1 MTGLTERVLRRV
13 ADRPKRVPDYDTIGR
28 IERDLD
34 AERRAEERAARHRAA
49 VEICARE
56 GHLEPD
62 DDGCEITAWGSPSS
76 LRILS
81 GCPRC
86 GAPTGDVTVEE
97 IDAAVKLRSA
107 GIL

>member
-1 MTGLTERVLRRV
+1 MGLAERVLRRV
-13 ADRPKRVPDYDTIGR
+13 AGRPLPVPDYDLIGR

-49 VEICARE
+49 VEMCARE

-62 DDGCEITAWGSPSS
+62 DDGCEIMMWGFPTP

-86 GAPTGDVTVEE
+86 GEPSGELPAGERE
-97 IDAAVKLRSA
+97 ALLFLRA
-107 GIL
+107 MGQR

>member
-1 MTGLTERVLRRV
+1 MGLAERVLRRV
-13 ADRPKRVPDYDTIGR
+13 AGRPLPVPDYDLIGR

-34 AERRAEERAARHRAA
+34 AERRAEERATRHRAA
-49 VEICARE
+49 VETCARE

-62 DDGCEITAWGSPSS
+62 DDGCEIMTWGFPTP

-86 GAPTGDVTVEE
+86 GTPTDDVTAEE

-107 GIL
+107 GLL